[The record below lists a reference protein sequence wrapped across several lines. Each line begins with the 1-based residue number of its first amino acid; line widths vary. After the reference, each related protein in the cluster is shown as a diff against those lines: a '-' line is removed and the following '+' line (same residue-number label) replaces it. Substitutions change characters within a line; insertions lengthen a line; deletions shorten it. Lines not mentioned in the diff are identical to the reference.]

1 MKEYSEAF
9 IGFDTAKKKHAVA
22 IADVG
27 REGEIRYLGEID
39 SSPLTIERMIRKL
52 AGRYEKLHFCYE
64 AGPTGYGLYRQVR
77 GLGHDCS
84 VVAPS
89 LIPKKS
95 GERVKTNRRDA
106 VSLARLFRAGELT
119 SVWVPDTVHEAVRDL
134 VRARETASQ
143 DLRRKRQ
150 QLLSFLLRHGRIF
163 SGRQHWSRAHLRWL
177 AQQKFDHP
185 AQQIVF
191 QDAVDAIDDAA
202 ARLRRLD
209 EQVAAIVPSWS
220 MAPVVAAYQA
230 MRGVSFVVA
239 VTFVAEIGDLRR
251 FDNPRQLM
259 AFLGLVPSERS
270 TGERVRRAGL
280 TLAGNKRARRVLI
293 EGAWSYRYPARVS
306 QTLQARLEGLPKAV
320 REIAWKAQIRLCA
333 RYRRLNAAGKKLPV
347 VIAAIAREMAAFLWA
362 IARHVAPAA

>member
-77 GLGHDCS
+77 GLGHDCT